1 MKKKA
6 ACCGDEAARGS
17 YRVESIVGVD
27 QRGQMVLP
35 KEVRERLGIVPG
47 DKLAV
52 VIMEMEGRPCCISL
66 IKADELA
73 GMVQSILGPA
83 LPTAGR

>member
-6 ACCGDEAARGS
+6 ACCGDEAVQSS

-27 QRGQMVLP
+27 ERGQMVLP
-35 KEVRERLGIVPG
+35 KEVREKLGIAPG
-47 DKLAV
+47 EKLAV
-52 VIMEMEGRPCCISL
+52 VIMEREGRPCCISL

-73 GMVQSILGPA
+73 GMVQNILGPA
-83 LPTAGR
+83 LPAAVK